1 MRTQE
6 SAMPQE
12 ENRACSSYLPHAG
25 GLSQRVLSLRDCF
38 LVLAVAWVARVL
50 FMLVVPPQARSVD
63 AVSWET
69 AATILGSGGNPYRE
83 TATLNWPPFWMQLVY
98 VISKSAAVFGVP
110 FFRALQTFLI
120 LIESLV
126 IISLLKLVRE
136 IAPAANAR
144 RIVTIGLALNP
155 VAILLV
161 CQHCNF
167 DILVALWLLLFADR
181 LLQYDRLSET
191 TDWLAACLFLG
202 LGILTKTV
210 PVVLVPLLAGG
221 FRRVTPTAKF
231 LGLILLLGPVA
242 LGLSVIYVLVPTD
255 VTAKVL
261 AYQSISGYFGISGLL
276 HLAGLDS
283 LLPLSKWLFCLLL
296 VVVIFASSILLWRRQ
311 SIGRRETLLFA
322 ALLLAAIPGLG
333 PGYGP
338 QYIYWFLPFLIFSF
352 AAYGRR
358 WRWILMCCWLVSAGA
373 YLVEYALFP
382 SHGMYLFNMLARAH
396 MMSQARSVLDW
407 GQKWSTRTGQTLV
420 RLPLFA
426 AYVVLLVSGA
436 SILFRSVNQLF
447 KSGTGRA
454 EATAAKE
461 ARP

>member
-1 MRTQE
+1 MRTEE

-12 ENRACSSYLPHAG
+12 EDRTCLPHPAE
-25 GLSQRVLSLRDCF
+25 LSQRVLSFRDYF

-50 FMLVVPPQARSVD
+50 FMLVVPPQTRSLD
-63 AVSWET
+63 AISWET
-69 AATILGSGGNPYRE
+69 VATILGSGGNPYRE
-83 TATLNWPPFWMQLVY
+83 TTTLNWPPFWMQLVY
-98 VISKSAAVFGVP
+98 GISKSAAVFGVP

-136 IAPAANAR
+136 FVPAANAR
-144 RIVTIGLALNP
+144 RIVIIGLALNP

-221 FRRVTPTAKF
+221 VRRVSPTAKF

-242 LGLSVIYVLVPTD
+242 LGLSVIYVLAPTD

-261 AYQSISGYFGISGLL
+261 AYQSISGYFGISGIL
-276 HLAGLDS
+276 HLAGLET
-283 LLPLSKWLFCLLL
+283 LLAISKWLFCLLL
-296 VVVIFASSILLWRRQ
+296 VVVVFASSILLWRRQ
-311 SIGRRETLLFA
+311 SIGSRETILFA
-322 ALLLAAIPGLG
+322 ALVLAAIPGLG

-338 QYIYWFLPFLIFSF
+338 QYICWFLPFLIASF
-352 AAYGRR
+352 AAYGRY
-358 WRWILMCCWLVSAGA
+358 WRWILMCSWLVCAGT

-382 SHGMYLFNMLARAH
+382 YHGMYLSNILARAH
-396 MMSQARSVLDW
+396 MTSQARSVLDL
-407 GQKWSTRTGQTLV
+407 GQKWSGQTIQTLV

-436 SILFRSVNQLF
+436 RILFRSVNQLCE
-447 KSGTGRA
+447 SGGGRA
-454 EATAAKE
+454 EATTSKE